1 MPPEVQ
7 SIDMKQM
14 SDLDLAKFQGQSY
27 EIIARERENIRAIV
41 AEIKRREELE
51 SKKTNDK
58 DAGQSSK
65 QDSPEKK

>member
-1 MPPEVQ
+1 MN
-7 SIDMKQM
+7 KQIQEFTDIELTKAM
-14 SDLDLAKFQGQSY
+14 QQEY
-27 EIIARERENIRAIV
+27 ETLIRCQNNLQMIN